1 MPLGFL
7 PRPLRGRFGVRG
19 AAGAQPILFAVPRGR
34 LLVLRGRGGGLK
46 TLPGVCDM
54 GHFYILA
61 EDGTPN
67 L

>member
-34 LLVLRGRGGGLK
+34 LLVLQGRG
-46 TLPGVCDM
+46 
-54 GHFYILA
+54 F
-61 EDGTPN
+61 
-67 L
+67 